1 MITEESGFTV
11 IMTVTGLVTGGI
23 GNFISVVLIIITI
36 VAVIIIT
43 IVTVIVVILVWIG
56 NGESKVVETA

>member
-36 VAVIIIT
+36 V
-43 IVTVIVVILVWIG
+43 TVIVVILVWIG